1 MKKQHTD
8 EIAPYTQHNTT
19 QHNHHIIIKKITM
32 KKTIYFSVF
41 KLLNAASTL
50 LTIFLQNGKCWL
62 YSLVLIC
69 CAVIGSG
76 QLVFGQ
82 TNLNNTAMNVIATP
96 TYNKGWI
103 TFKPNTNLSP
113 TQLFTQQAAA
123 FNLSA
128 NDQMQ
133 IKRTTTDDLGFTHYR
148 YQQYYKGVVVEPS
161 QYIVHARNGYAE
173 KANGVLITGL
183 NLQVSPSVLEPTA
196 LQFALAH
203 VNATTYSWQDSTAT
217 AYLRQIKND
226 PTATYYPTGQ
236 LMITC
241 IQNANPNL
249 LTSYVLAYKF
259 DINSSVPS
267 DAKSVY
273 VNAHTGIIV
282 KEVSLILSCTPQTV
296 NTFYNGVQTINV
308 EEGTGYYINNCLSD
322 NCGTAGGIIRT
333 KLNLQDISITD
344 NSISEDNKKA
354 VNSLHWALERTY
366 DYYHCTHN
374 RRSFDDNNMPINA
387 RYSTSAYNQENAYWS
402 NPVLKFGKGIGNCFQ
417 LNMPI
422 VSLDVVGHE
431 FTHGVTEFTAGLS
444 YEGEQGA
451 LNESF
456 GDIFGTMVEFYV
468 EGNNADYLINEDSWK
483 SAASGNDGYGRSM
496 ANPKIKTTELS
507 GELCSADIPSVDT
520 YYPTIGSL
528 DMHYS
533 SGVQNRWFYLLAE
546 GAVGLDDMTNDNGDL
561 IRVCGIGREKAAAIA
576 YLNLTTYLTSTSGY
590 TEARL
595 GSLQAAEDLFGQNSN
610 EYVQTQNA
618 WNAVGVY
625 QGGNMPTIATANYDV
640 INNTTW
646 DNTSLETNRIVV
658 KTNATLIINNSTII
672 FSGPAAGI
680 TVEKG
685 GKLIIDNATLRDNS
699 CAATP
704 WQGITVNGNGFV
716 PHPANYLTTN
726 SPDHG
731 IVVVKNGSVIE
742 NAQYGIYTSELNTSA
757 LGFTE
762 YTGGGIIDVQSS
774 TLRNNLVGIHI
785 GHFYGYD
792 PNEAGSPP
800 ANAQQ
805 SKVLNNTFIN
815 TAPYL
820 GNPTLPYTHL
830 YLNRSEAVRVDGN
843 TFQTQANT
851 GFTTQTRGTGI
862 VATNTSTTI
871 GSNTLALSN
880 TFINLYK
887 GVDVYN
893 TLTAVSVTNVV
904 RNQFLETDKAITLN
918 SVPYATIENNII
930 DVKTGTATNDTYG
943 ILTTAS
949 FGFDILSNFF
959 NSNAPDGNLYTKG
972 IVVQQSYYTNTQQNQ
987 AIARNNQFAGKFAAS
1002 TQIEGD
1008 CRNLQTQCNMYYSGS
1023 KYDWYIAPNYPYLNG
1038 TPAATLLD
1046 PQGICLGGNSN
1057 LSFATYWHSTATG
1070 TYHIKNNA
1078 VAPITINY
1086 DIDSNPTATSG
1097 NVIKN
1102 SCSDNLG
1109 QPIKN
1114 NSCGYFVTVP
1124 DVCCTNGAIC
1134 ESGIA
1139 VAGRIRYLIK
1149 QNDKQGIVS
1158 FLTCIDQVWAY
1169 RLLVATLIDQRQ
1181 LTEALST
1188 LLRIPDDSPDNIE
1201 FKAICNAVIANLLS
1215 TNSSGGRSNQAQL
1228 QSLRTMAQTRQ
1239 SANTLLTESYLAAL
1253 QGNSY
1258 VRTSAPIE
1266 ADKTEIN
1273 ESTVAQLRVVPNPAN
1288 NIARII
1294 YYQTIEFPVQVQIFD
1309 LKGQLCKQYTIAD
1322 NQQEISI
1329 STNELKTGVYYCRI
1343 SGINA
1348 VGKLIVVH

>member
-1 MKKQHTD
+1 MNRNLIPALRKGVLNPLLSL
-8 EIAPYTQHNTT
+8 IANL
-19 QHNHHIIIKKITM
+19 HIRGWII
-32 KKTIYFSVF
+32 
-41 KLLNAASTL
+41 
-50 LTIFLQNGKCWL
+50 CWL

-69 CAVIGSG
+69 CAMIGSG
-76 QLVFGQ
+76 QLVLGQ
-82 TNLNNTAMNVIATP
+82 EM
-96 TYNKGWI
+96 
-103 TFKPNTNLSP
+103 
-113 TQLFTQQAAA
+113 
-123 FNLSA
+123 
-128 NDQMQ
+128 
-133 IKRTTTDDLGFTHYR
+133 
-148 YQQYYKGVVVEPS
+148 
-161 QYIVHARNGYAE
+161 
-173 KANGVLITGL
+173 
-183 NLQVSPSVLEPTA
+183 
-196 LQFALAH
+196 
-203 VNATTYSWQDSTAT
+203 
-217 AYLRQIKND
+217 
-226 PTATYYPTGQ
+226 
-236 LMITC
+236 C
-241 IQNANPNL
+241 
-249 LTSYVLAYKF
+249 
-259 DINSSVPS
+259 
-267 DAKSVY
+267 
-273 VNAHTGIIV
+273 
-282 KEVSLILSCTPQTV
+282 QTV
-296 NTFYNGVQTINV
+296 NSCGNHLDGVSFTPQQTAKITGNMPYVVNLYIHIQHNATNPSATTTIEQAYQAFQTIQNV
-308 EEGTGYYINNCLSD
+308 YYPHNIYFRLHCID
-322 NCGTAGGIIRT
+322 YF
-333 KLNLQDISITD
+333 SITD
-344 NSISEDNKKA
+344 EFDQIISNQPNGIHFFAVSHYGSAFAIYGVANVALAIGSSKMSGSIPAHELGHCLGLFHTFQGDACSDDGCPDNPELVNQNTGCLGCECLATDGNCVTNCQCCTSGDFVCDTYATEKFDVNADCFVLYTCNGFDPDGVQYNAQVDNIMSVGCTDKKITHGQAVRIRAILESTTAFNGILFSTLLANINTDGYTLANYTLPAGSTLWNTPRHIIGKITVPNGATLSIS
-354 VNSLHWALERTY
+354 
-366 DYYHCTHN
+366 
-374 RRSFDDNNMPINA
+374 
-387 RYSTSAYNQENAYWS
+387 
-402 NPVLKFGKGIGNCFQ
+402 
-417 LNMPI
+417 
-422 VSLDVVGHE
+422 
-431 FTHGVTEFTAGLS
+431 
-444 YEGEQGA
+444 
-451 LNESF
+451 
-456 GDIFGTMVEFYV
+456 
-468 EGNNADYLINEDSWK
+468 
-483 SAASGNDGYGRSM
+483 
-496 ANPKIKTTELS
+496 
-507 GELCSADIPSVDT
+507 
-520 YYPTIGSL
+520 
-528 DMHYS
+528 
-533 SGVQNRWFYLLAE
+533 
-546 GAVGLDDMTNDNGDL
+546 
-561 IRVCGIGREKAAAIA
+561 
-576 YLNLTTYLTSTSGY
+576 
-590 TEARL
+590 
-595 GSLQAAEDLFGQNSN
+595 
-610 EYVQTQNA
+610 
-618 WNAVGVY
+618 
-625 QGGNMPTIATANYDV
+625 
-640 INNTTW
+640 NTTVAFEG
-646 DNTSLETNRIVV
+646 T
-658 KTNATLIINNSTII
+658 
-672 FSGPAAGI
+672 AAGI

-685 GKLIIDNATLRDNS
+685 GKLIIDHATLRDNS

-742 NAQYGIYTSELNTSA
+742 NAQYGIYTAELNTSA
-757 LGFTE
+757 LGYTE

-792 PNEAGSPP
+792 PNGAGSPP
-800 ANAQQ
+800 ANAQKSQ
-805 SKVLNNTFIN
+805 VLNNTFIN

-843 TFQTQANT
+843 TFQTQPNT
-851 GFTTQTRGTGI
+851 GFTTQTRGTGV

-918 SVPYATIENNII
+918 SVPFATIENNII

-959 NSNAPDGNLYTKG
+959 NSNAPEGNLYTKG

-1023 KYDWYIAPNYPYLNG
+1023 KYDWYIAPNYPYLNA

-1057 LSFATYWHSTATG
+1057 LSFATYWHPTATG
-1070 TYHIKNNA
+1070 TYNIKNNA

-1149 QNDKQGIVS
+1149 QNDKQGIVN

-1188 LLRIPDDSPDNIE
+1188 LLRIPDDNPDNIE
-1201 FKAICNAVIANLLS
+1201 FKALCNAVIANLLN
-1215 TNSSGGRSNQAQL
+1215 TNNNGGRTNQAQL
-1228 QSLRTMAQTRQ
+1228 QTLRTMAQTRQ
-1239 SANTLLTESYLAAL
+1239 STNALLTESYLAAL

-1266 ADKTEIN
+1266 ADKTENN
-1273 ESTVAQLRVVPNPAN
+1273 EPIIAQLRVVPNPAN

-1294 YYQTIEFPVQVQIFD
+1294 CYQTIDFPAQVQIFD

-1322 NQQEISI
+1322 NQQEVSI